1 MKITGHVKKLSQH
14 RRIFRYFFPFLF
26 IFLVFIF
33 GSAIFLNSYHT
44 NPNIAKKYST
54 YRPKLSPLPSPYKF
68 TDTFSYN
75 SAFAKKNILSY
86 IHKFLRPTNMPPD
99 DAIDVVQAYI
109 FCRDKTPDLPYTFGT
124 SWSLDPDS
132 KSIMKAIFH
141 YNEKANK
148 ERDNTIFITFDQVN
162 KP

>member
-1 MKITGHVKKLSQH
+1 
-14 RRIFRYFFPFLF
+14 
-26 IFLVFIF
+26 
-33 GSAIFLNSYHT
+33 
-44 NPNIAKKYST
+44 
-54 YRPKLSPLPSPYKF
+54 
-68 TDTFSYN
+68 
-75 SAFAKKNILSY
+75 
-86 IHKFLRPTNMPPD
+86 MPPD

-109 FCRDKTPDLPYTFGT
+109 FGRDKTPDFPYTFGT

-162 KP
+162 KPPTSKDIHKLLDEFFITDTIAPYQLKCQDVD